1 MRLIGHNKRFLHP
14 TTGAPGSTHD
24 ARLLRYT
31 TPFRQIENDGA
42 IPNKTIDLGE
52 AGEIPLVTLEETA
65 LFLVYH
71 GWSKVMKMKMHVI
84 QRNDISTRNCAVQE

>member
-1 MRLIGHNKRFLHP
+1 MRLIGHNKRFLHLM
-14 TTGAPGSTHD
+14 TGAPGSTHD

-31 TPFRQIENDGA
+31 TLFRQIENDGA
-42 IPNKTIDLGE
+42 IPNKIIDLGE

-71 GWSKVMKMKMHVI
+71 GWSKVLMKMHVI

>member
-1 MRLIGHNKRFLHP
+1 MRLIGDNKRFLHL

-24 ARLLRYT
+24 AGVLRYT
-31 TPFRQIENDGA
+31 TLFRQIENDGA

-71 GWSKVMKMKMHVI
+71 GWSKVLMKMHVI